1 MLTVGFGEALK
12 VMIPYT
18 QDELVAFSFETFFIF
33 VAFGCLVGIIFFEVA
48 ALEFLAFEA
57 IFPL

>member
-1 MLTVGFGEALK
+1 MGFGEALK

-48 ALEFLAFEA
+48 ALEVLAFEA